1 MKVVITWFKRDLRIM
16 DHIPLINAINSGY
29 KVITL
34 FVLEPELWKQKEL
47 SIRQYN
53 FQLDCLLE
61 LKKQLNSI
69 GGKLVIKTGSVFHVF
84 ESLSKTFQI
93 QAIYSHQE
101 TWNYWTFQR
110 DIEFKEW
117 TKRKQIPWIESV
129 QNGVIRGLKD
139 RNKWGLNW
147 LNLMKTNLV
156 IAPLNINSVKIK
168 SDDMPK
174 PVQLNMTNDNFN
186 LIQNGGRTEAIKL
199 LSSFTNSRGK
209 YYQIRMSSPLTAMNS
224 CSRLSAHLAFGTI
237 SIKEVF
243 QKAESVRVNLN
254 KEDKYWRKSINAF
267 LSRLRWH
274 CHFIQKLED
283 EPSLEFKPMNR
294 MYEGLRENSN
304 LEFLKL
310 WKKGETGYPMVDA
323 CMRCLNSTGWLNFRM
338 RAMLVS
344 FACNNLWID
353 WKIVAENLGQLFVDY
368 EPGIHYPQVQM
379 QACITGINS
388 VRIYNPIKQ
397 GIDHDP
403 NGVFIKKWIPELR
416 ETPSEIIHTPWVEK
430 MNTQYKMPIIDE
442 LASRKNAA
450 RKIYEIRNR
459 KDHGSLTAKILKK
472 HGSRKSKS
480 KGKMLNTSKQL
491 ELFL

>member
-1 MKVVITWFKRDLRIM
+1 MKVVIYWFKRDLRIM
-16 DHIPLINAINSGY
+16 DNVPLLNSINSGY
-29 KVITL
+29 KVIPL

-47 SIRQYN
+47 SLRQYL
-53 FQLDCLLE
+53 FQLDCLLD

-69 GGKLVIKTGSVFHVF
+69 GGKLIIKTGSVFNVF
-84 ESLSKTFQI
+84 ESLSKIFQI

-101 TWNYWTFQR
+101 TWNYWTYQR
-110 DIEFKEW
+110 DIEFRVW

-139 RNKWGLNW
+139 RDKWGLNW
-147 LNLMKTNLV
+147 LKLMKTNQV
-156 IAPLNINSVKIK
+156 IAPLDIKSVKIK
-168 SDDMPK
+168 SDNLPK
-174 PVQLNMTNDNFN
+174 PVQLDLKNDNFN
-186 LIQNGGRTEAIKL
+186 LIQKGGRTEAIKL

-237 SIKEVF
+237 SMKEVF
-243 QKAESVRVNLN
+243 QKAESVKGKLD
-254 KEDKYWRKSINAF
+254 KEDKIWRKSINAF

-310 WKKGETGYPMVDA
+310 WKNGETGYPMIDA

-397 GIDHDP
+397 GVDHDP

-416 ETPSEIIHTPWVEK
+416 ETPNEIIHTPWVDK
-430 MNTQYKMPIIDE
+430 LNTNYKMPVIDE
-442 LASRKNAA
+442 STSRKDAA
-450 RKIYEIRNR
+450 RKIFEIRN
-459 KDHGSLTAKILKK
+459 KKNHSSHTAKILKK
-472 HGSRKSKS
+472 HGSRKNKS
-480 KGKMLNTSKQL
+480 KGKVKNNSKQL

>member
-1 MKVVITWFKRDLRIM
+1 M
-16 DHIPLINAINSGY
+16 DKKKTN
-29 KVITL
+29 TL
-34 FVLEPELWKQKEL
+34 
-47 SIRQYN
+47 
-53 FQLDCLLE
+53 
-61 LKKQLNSI
+61 
-69 GGKLVIKTGSVFHVF
+69 
-84 ESLSKTFQI
+84 
-93 QAIYSHQE
+93 
-101 TWNYWTFQR
+101 
-110 DIEFKEW
+110 
-117 TKRKQIPWIESV
+117 IESV

-147 LNLMKTNLV
+147 LKLMKKNLV

-174 PVQLNMTNDNFN
+174 PVQLDVKTDNFN
-186 LIQNGGRTEAIKL
+186 LIQKGGRTEAIKL

-323 CMRCLNSTGWLNFRM
+323 CMRCLNSTG
-338 RAMLVS
+338 
-344 FACNNLWID
+344 
-353 WKIVAENLGQLFVDY
+353 G
-368 EPGIHYPQVQM
+368 
-379 QACITGINS
+379 
-388 VRIYNPIKQ
+388 
-397 GIDHDP
+397 
-403 NGVFIKKWIPELR
+403 
-416 ETPSEIIHTPWVEK
+416 
-430 MNTQYKMPIIDE
+430 
-442 LASRKNAA
+442 
-450 RKIYEIRNR
+450 
-459 KDHGSLTAKILKK
+459 
-472 HGSRKSKS
+472 
-480 KGKMLNTSKQL
+480 
-491 ELFL
+491 

>member
-147 LNLMKTNLV
+147 QKLMKTNLV

-174 PVQLNMTNDNFN
+174 PVQLDVKNDNFN
-186 LIQNGGRTEAIKL
+186 LIQKGGRTEAIKL

-397 GIDHDP
+397 GVDHDP

-459 KDHGSLTAKILKK
+459 KDHGSHTAKILKK

-480 KGKMLNTSKQL
+480 KEKMLNTSKQL

>member
-1 MKVVITWFKRDLRIM
+1 
-16 DHIPLINAINSGY
+16 
-29 KVITL
+29 
-34 FVLEPELWKQKEL
+34 
-47 SIRQYN
+47 
-53 FQLDCLLE
+53 
-61 LKKQLNSI
+61 
-69 GGKLVIKTGSVFHVF
+69 
-84 ESLSKTFQI
+84 
-93 QAIYSHQE
+93 
-101 TWNYWTFQR
+101 
-110 DIEFKEW
+110 
-117 TKRKQIPWIESV
+117 
-129 QNGVIRGLKD
+129 
-139 RNKWGLNW
+139 
-147 LNLMKTNLV
+147 
-156 IAPLNINSVKIK
+156 
-168 SDDMPK
+168 
-174 PVQLNMTNDNFN
+174 
-186 LIQNGGRTEAIKL
+186 
-199 LSSFTNSRGK
+199 
-209 YYQIRMSSPLTAMNS
+209 
-224 CSRLSAHLAFGTI
+224 
-237 SIKEVF
+237 
-243 QKAESVRVNLN
+243 
-254 KEDKYWRKSINAF
+254 
-267 LSRLRWH
+267 
-274 CHFIQKLED
+274 
-283 EPSLEFKPMNR
+283 MNR

-480 KGKMLNTSKQL
+480 KREDVKYK
-491 ELFL
+491 

>member
-1 MKVVITWFKRDLRIM
+1 
-16 DHIPLINAINSGY
+16 
-29 KVITL
+29 
-34 FVLEPELWKQKEL
+34 
-47 SIRQYN
+47 
-53 FQLDCLLE
+53 
-61 LKKQLNSI
+61 
-69 GGKLVIKTGSVFHVF
+69 
-84 ESLSKTFQI
+84 
-93 QAIYSHQE
+93 
-101 TWNYWTFQR
+101 
-110 DIEFKEW
+110 
-117 TKRKQIPWIESV
+117 
-129 QNGVIRGLKD
+129 
-139 RNKWGLNW
+139 
-147 LNLMKTNLV
+147 
-156 IAPLNINSVKIK
+156 
-168 SDDMPK
+168 MPK
-174 PVQLNMTNDNFN
+174 PVQLDLKNDNFN
-186 LIQNGGRTEAIKL
+186 LIQKGGRKEAIKL

-237 SIKEVF
+237 SMKEVF
-243 QKAESVRVNLN
+243 QKAESVKGKLD
-254 KEDKYWRKSINAF
+254 KEDKIWRKSINAF

-310 WKKGETGYPMVDA
+310 WKNGETGYPMIDA

-344 FACNNLWID
+344 FACNHLWID

-397 GIDHDP
+397 GVDHDP

-416 ETPSEIIHTPWVEK
+416 ETPSEIIHTPWVDK

-459 KDHGSLTAKILKK
+459 KDHGSHTAKILKK
-472 HGSRKSKS
+472 HGNRKSKS
-480 KGKMLNTSKQL
+480 KGNMLNTSKQL

>member
-53 FQLDCLLE
+53 FQLDCLLD

-69 GGKLVIKTGSVFHVF
+69 GGKLLIKTGSVFHVF

-129 QNGVIRGLKD
+129 QNGVIRSLKD

-147 LNLMKTNLV
+147 LKLMKTNLV
-156 IAPLNINSVKIK
+156 IAPLSINSVKIK

-174 PVQLNMTNDNFN
+174 PAQLDVKNDNFN
-186 LIQNGGRTEAIKL
+186 LIQKGGRTEAIKL

-323 CMRCLNSTGWLNFRM
+323 CMRCLNMTGWLNFRM

-472 HGSRKSKS
+472 HGSIKSKS